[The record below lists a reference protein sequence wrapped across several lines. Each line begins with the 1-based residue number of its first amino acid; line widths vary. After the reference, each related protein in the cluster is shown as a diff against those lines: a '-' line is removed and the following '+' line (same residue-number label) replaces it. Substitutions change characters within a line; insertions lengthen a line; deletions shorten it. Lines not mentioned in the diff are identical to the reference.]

1 MIVVGLIDHAI
12 TLLFAVWMAPCERSR
27 CTHAWDRGLES
38 LAFGRARSAVS
49 IFGFIHPVVRAGR
62 SEPELCA
69 IDPHAVQDDSDL
81 ASDGYDGTPTAL
93 GLHQPHAPGL
103 QARPFDRAHEHGV
116 GGGVPAFADLR
127 ALCSRVGLRRKD
139 GSG

>member
-1 MIVVGLIDHAI
+1 MG
-12 TLLFAVWMAPCERSR
+12 S
-27 CTHAWDRGLES
+27 GSES
-38 LAFGRARSAVS
+38 LAFGRARSAAG

-127 ALCSRVGLRRKD
+127 ALVGAILALEPDTTPFRYASPLQGVMFASRPSKEGR
-139 GSG
+139 

>member
-69 IDPHAVQDDSDL
+69 FEGRTAVDELAAMIDDSALELIRYCLRRAPDESIEVNEAWL
-81 ASDGYDGTPTAL
+81 DTARDAL
-93 GLHQPHAPGL
+93 GEDGPERAIVTPSCGL
-103 QARPFDRAHEHGV
+103 AKTGRSKA
-116 GGGVPAFADLR
+116 
-127 ALCSRVGLRRKD
+127 
-139 GSG
+139 